1 MPKHINNTVARKE
14 KPCYVNIREVRI
26 MNQQNIKIFEEY
38 LKNEKLTFRKF
49 AMLFNMWI
57 TLDEEERIAVK
68 TDMKK
73 YEEEQEKKS

>member
-1 MPKHINNTVARKE
+1 
-14 KPCYVNIREVRI
+14 

-68 TDMKK
+68 TD
-73 YEEEQEKKS
+73 Y

>member
-1 MPKHINNTVARKE
+1 MNNTVARKE